1 MWPSFL
7 VIIFG
12 VSYLAMIISGPIC
25 QKYIGFVTLPI
36 LLSLCQ
42 SDEDGNFLF
51 VAPRSPLSSPTIW
64 EVFTPKLCFKRLQL
78 KTTFAQTCSNQI
90 HLYFHQCIWIGNR
103 AKFKVKSCCG
113 FRLCENFSDR
123 SVIEIW
129 LLGGR
134 ERKSA
139 NLNVISSGKPSTASF
154 QMHWRGDNYLL
165 ECSKEEENCCKRHLR
180 KFSKPLY
187 LLASPVT

>member
-1 MWPSFL
+1 MVLFARNIL
-7 VIIFG
+7 V
-12 VSYLAMIISGPIC
+12 
-25 QKYIGFVTLPI
+25 
-36 LLSLCQ
+36 LSLCQ

-129 LLGGR
+129 LLGGAEEVGQSQCDFLRQTFHGQLPNALKR
-134 ERKSA
+134 EQLSARMFKRRRK
-139 NLNVISSGKPSTASF
+139 
-154 QMHWRGDNYLL
+154 LL
-165 ECSKEEENCCKRHLR
+165 QKAFK
-180 KFSKPLY
+180 KVFKAPV
-187 LLASPVT
+187 SPGIPCDLVDRLDPKG